1 MRRLIIIFA
10 VILLIIVLLLIYPY
24 LFGRED
30 LLGSSIQGIPKSIN
44 IYSPSFPSSGRIP
57 DKYTCNGLDVSPS
70 LKWGNFTSNVKSFV
84 IIVYDPDAPKKN
96 FIHWIIY
103 NIPANITELPE
114 GIEKTEKTLFGYQGV
129 NDFGRIGWSGPC
141 PPRGA
146 SHRYVFRIYALD
158 TLLNLSS
165 GVSLNDLLASMKGHV
180 LSYGEVI
187 GIYGS

>member
-1 MRRLIIIFA
+1 MRRVIIIPVIILLI
-10 VILLIIVLLLIYPY
+10 VILLLVTPY
-24 LFGRED
+24 LFIRED
-30 LLGSSIQGIPKSIN
+30 LLDSSIQGIPKNIN
-44 IYSPSFPSSGRIP
+44 IYSLSFPSNGKIP

-114 GIEKTEKTLFGYQGV
+114 GIAKTEKTPFGYQGI
-129 NDFGRIGWSGPC
+129 NDFGRIGWNGPC
-141 PPRGA
+141 PPSGA

-158 TLLNLSS
+158 TILNLPP
-165 GVSLNDLLASMKGHV
+165 GVSLNDLLTGMRGHV

-187 GIYGS
+187 GVYGS